1 MFQEFATAYK
11 DKNNKVHLFF
21 FPGLDDNNK
30 NIWKKIDLS
39 KVDLEYEKIDYDDGS
54 EEFIFEREDI
64 SKITCKLIDHS
75 GNTKTIEL
83 VI

>member
-39 KVDLEYEKIDYDDGS
+39 KADLEYEKIDYDDGS